1 MAAKGRA
8 PLIDDGGPDDWED
21 VPIEE
26 SYSLPDD
33 AGVDDWEEISVS
45 PPPLRGQKEATSSG
59 PYKPKYNWDDDPTKD
74 APKKKRMSMPES
86 FARGARDSVTLG
98 FDDEIGG
105 AIAAVVPGGKGY
117 KETRDEIRGL
127 KRKAF
132 DDNKLSYTGGALA
145 GGLAIPGLGAARG
158 VGALGKLGSAVKSG
172 AAYGAV
178 SGLGG
183 SEAEDVGGMAA
194 DTAKGGLV
202 GGAIGGAFN
211 VAGKAIQAPLGFI
224 PDKLKEKVYRGI
236 GEIDEDMAEVIKSNP
251 KLVEKSRNAKGSG
264 LLADDLVEN
273 LERLKEVQKKQSD
286 EAWAA
291 LKKADARG
299 AKVPGVI
306 LAREALGI
314 AKEHNLIGSKM
325 GAQQAAL
332 KKLQGAMA
340 DVAKV
345 QNYTDLKRAIQKID
359 DNINWDSQA
368 DKLSNKVLQRFRTA
382 LDQKLK
388 DEKTGSAAYRQAMAP
403 LADTTR
409 AIQAL
414 SSKFGVKRGS
424 EVIDD
429 ILEPRLMATDRTISQ
444 METARR
450 QAFQDKGSVTR
461 DIMKKQTPE
470 LLDDIEAAA
479 LQKYLEADIGRGSR
493 SLVYGVGMGS
503 AVPFLGPVAGAAL
516 GYARDKG
523 GRQFAAEGLA
533 RIGERAQKIR
543 DNSPPGP
550 IRQILNKAFR
560 AGGDGAVIMYHNL
573 LMEKDPKYR
582 ASMSEY

>member
-1 MAAKGRA
+1 MVAKGRA
-8 PLIDDGGPDDWED
+8 PMIDDGGPDDWED
-21 VPIEE
+21 VPLEE
-26 SYSLPDD
+26 SYSLAEDGGP
-33 AGVDDWEEISVS
+33 DDWEEISAS
-45 PPPLRGQKEATSSG
+45 PPPSRGQNAATSG
-59 PYKPKYNWDDDPTKD
+59 GRYKPKYNWDDDPTKG
-74 APKKKRMSMPES
+74 APKEKRMSMPES
-86 FARGARDSVTLG
+86 FARGARDSVSFG

-105 AIAAVVPGGKGY
+105 AIAEIVPGGKGY

-127 KRKAF
+127 KKKAY
-132 DDNKLSYTGGALA
+132 DDNKLSYAGGALA
-145 GGLAIPGLGAARG
+145 GGLVVPGLGAAKG

-194 DTAKGGLV
+194 DTAKGGLM

-236 GEIDEDMAEVIKSNP
+236 GEIDEDMADVIKSNP

-264 LLADDLVEN
+264 LLADELVEN
-273 LERLKEVQKKQSD
+273 LERLKDVQKKQSD

-291 LKKADARG
+291 LKKADTRG
-299 AKVPGVI
+299 AKVPGVL

-314 AKEHNLIGSKM
+314 AKENNLIGSKM
-325 GAQQAAL
+325 GAQQSAL

-424 EVIDD
+424 EVVDD
-429 ILEPRLMATDRTISQ
+429 IPEPRLMATDRTISQ

-461 DIMKKQTPE
+461 DVMKKQTPE

-479 LQKYLEADIGRGSR
+479 LQKYIEADIGRGSR
-493 SLVYGVGMGS
+493 SLVYGVGAGGLI
-503 AVPFLGPVAGAAL
+503 PFIGPAAGAAL

-523 GRQFAAEGLA
+523 GRAFAAEGLA

-543 DNSPPGP
+543 NNSPPGP

-560 AGGDGAVIMYHNL
+560 TGGDGAVLMYHNL

-582 ASMSEY
+582 EAMSEY